1 MKFWILVV
9 VAVSMTSLSAC
20 GDDPQPG
27 SGGSTESSTPNN
39 GSSTEKP
46 DDYDESCMGDVDD
59 DVLMFHNSAVRDAN
73 NDQNG
78 NIELVECLGEG
89 GHGRYD
95 CDEWESQET
104 LHQAC
109 WEHGR
114 DDPYNEH
121 PDPINDEPCLWTAY
135 GYIAQDGYCY
145 YRAICVRE
153 SDWSA
158 FYVEH
163 DISNVEPE
171 WDDEI
176 DRVCDFD

>member
-1 MKFWILVV
+1 MKYYFSMVFVLVI
-9 VAVSMTSLSAC
+9 SLCAGC

-27 SGGSTESSTPNN
+27 SGGSAENPTPNN

-78 NIELVECLGEG
+78 NIRRVDCLGDE
-89 GHGRYD
+89 GHGRHS

-104 LHQAC
+104 IHHAC

-114 DDPYNEH
+114 DIEYSDPEDH
-121 PDPINDEPCLWTAY
+121 MHDTPCLWTAY
-135 GYIAQDGYCY
+135 GYDGGDYCY

>member
-1 MKFWILVV
+1 MKYYFSMVFILVI
-9 VAVSMTSLSAC
+9 SLFAGC

-27 SGGSTESSTPNN
+27 SGGSTENPTPDN
-39 GSSTEKP
+39 GGTTEKP
-46 DDYDESCMGDVDD
+46 EDYDESCMGDVDD
-59 DVLMFHNSAVRDAN
+59 DVLMFHDSAVYRAN
-73 NDQNG
+73 NDDNG
-78 NIELVECLGEG
+78 NIRRVDCLGDE
-89 GHGRYD
+89 GHGRHS

-104 LHQAC
+104 LHHAC
-109 WEHGR
+109 WEHGLEVEFGEPE
-114 DDPYNEH
+114 DYMHDT
-121 PDPINDEPCLWTAY
+121 PCLWTAY
-135 GYIAQDGYCY
+135 GYIGQDGYCY